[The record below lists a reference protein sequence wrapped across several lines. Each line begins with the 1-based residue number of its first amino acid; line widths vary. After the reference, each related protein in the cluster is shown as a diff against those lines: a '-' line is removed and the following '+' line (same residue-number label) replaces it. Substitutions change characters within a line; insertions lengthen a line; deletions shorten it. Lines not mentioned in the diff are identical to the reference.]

1 LHFHIYFLSFVRS
14 SQEEFVTVVGFLLGS
29 LTAIV
34 IVIVIARQDEIIHA
48 GDELV
53 DAREKGGHIQYS
65 ILFGHA
71 MFAILVALFVVKDGE
86 CQWACHSGSTR
97 WSW

>member
-1 LHFHIYFLSFVRS
+1 
-14 SQEEFVTVVGFLLGS
+14 LGS

-34 IVIVIARQDEIIHA
+34 IVIVIARQDEIIHV
-48 GDELV
+48 GGELV

-71 MFAILVALFVVKDGE
+71 AMIVILVALFVVEDGE
-86 CQWACHSGSTR
+86 CQRACHSGSTR